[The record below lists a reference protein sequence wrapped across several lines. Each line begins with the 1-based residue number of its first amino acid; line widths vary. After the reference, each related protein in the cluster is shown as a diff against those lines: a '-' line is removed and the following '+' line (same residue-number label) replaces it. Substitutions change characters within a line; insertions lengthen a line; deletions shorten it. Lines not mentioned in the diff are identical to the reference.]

1 MSVNI
6 SASTLSK
13 KGNETRAALIRS
25 GVELMTTYG
34 YISSNIESILKHVGV
49 PKGSFYYYFKSKEEF
64 GKTIIASYDSFF
76 AHKLDKHLTNASIE
90 SPLARIT
97 AFYEDAKQ
105 GMAKYDYNRGCL
117 IGELIQE
124 ESLLPEGYAV
134 LLEQVLQNW
143 QVKIENC
150 LLLAKNLN
158 EIGSDI
164 DCKLLAK
171 FFWLGWEGAV
181 TRSKLVKKSDPL
193 DLFINTFI
201 NMVSKK

>member
-34 YISSNIESILKHVGV
+34 YISSNIESILKQVGV

-76 AHKLDKHLTNASIE
+76 AHKLDKHLTNVSIE

-143 QVKIENC
+143 QLKIENC

-164 DCKLLAK
+164 DCKLLAE

-193 DLFINTFI
+193 ELFINTFI